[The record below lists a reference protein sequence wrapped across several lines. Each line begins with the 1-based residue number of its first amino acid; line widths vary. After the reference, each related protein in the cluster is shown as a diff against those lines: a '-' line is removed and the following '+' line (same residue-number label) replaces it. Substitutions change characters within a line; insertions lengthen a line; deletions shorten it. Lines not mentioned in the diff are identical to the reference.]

1 MPNEQDGLAQG
12 GGQPASGLPQQQP
25 QQSHQP
31 DPARPAAAP
40 PAPAQAQTPT
50 IGAGGQPIPNAVLS
64 VRLKQAADKAAA
76 EERRRL
82 FAELGIDDPARFKE
96 TRERTQKELADL
108 RAAEEKRQREA
119 MTEQERLRKDL
130 EAAHAR
136 IAELEAE
143 RDQLVTTTQRK
154 EQDEQL
160 TGIALRYINPKHAGY
175 AVRHAFREY
184 VLGLTPAEVTKLGQS
199 KGDIERWF
207 RRFARDNPEL
217 AASSQD
223 SEKAAADAKAAEA
236 ARAQAAA
243 APAPAPA
250 RPRVVVQQRK
260 ITNGT
265 PPKGAPA
272 PAVPAAGAG
281 SPALAG
287 KDPRPGRPNSMT
299 RAEVKQWAASQGVR
313 MP

>member
-1 MPNEQDGLAQG
+1 MSNDQDGLAQG

-40 PAPAQAQTPT
+40 PAPTQAPT

-96 TRERTQKELADL
+96 SRERTQKELADL

-199 KGDIERWF
+199 KGEIERWF

-272 PAVPAAGAG
+272 PAATPAAGPP
-281 SPALAG
+281 SLAG
-287 KDPRPGRPNSMT
+287 DAGDRGRD
-299 RAEVKQWAASQGVR
+299 
-313 MP
+313 

>member
-1 MPNEQDGLAQG
+1 MSNEQDGLAQG

-40 PAPAQAQTPT
+40 PAPTQAQAPT

-96 TRERTQKELADL
+96 SRERTQKELADL

-130 EAAHAR
+130 ETAHAR

-143 RDQLVTTTQRK
+143 RERLVTDTQRK
-154 EQDEQL
+154 EQKERL
-160 TGIALRYINPKHAGY
+160 TGIALRYVSPKYAGF
-175 AVRHAFREY
+175 AVTGFQEY
-184 VLGLTPAEVTKLGQS
+184 VVALPASEFAKLEQS
-199 KGDIERWF
+199 KGEIERWF

-272 PAVPAAGAG
+272 PAATPAAGPP
-281 SPALAG
+281 SLAG

-299 RAEVKQWAASQGVR
+299 RAEVRQWAASQGVR